1 MQFVIAGAG
10 EVGLGICK
18 TLLRQGHNVVLIEK
32 NEALVKTLNDTL
44 VANIICGDSSFFTT
58 LKPIDWSHCGAFLAM
73 TQSDAD
79 NILSCTIAK
88 SLGAKHTICRIHLAL
103 QNETSNFNYQA
114 HFSLDHTINTQFCC
128 AFAIAKILRQNHR
141 VLLEQISQSSVELR
155 AIKVGKNSKLIGQK
169 IIDLAL
175 SRELR
180 IGLIQRATGYFIP
193 RRDTII
199 EDKDILTLA
208 GTNQAI
214 SDFIKLV
221 NPDQEFTKITLFSG
235 NDISQSLVLLLQNP
249 RFKIKI
255 IDNSLER
262 CQKLSETFPNV
273 SVIHGDATHLPLL
286 QEEQTN
292 DTDYFVA
299 CSDDDEKNII
309 ACVQA
314 KKAGAKHTI
323 LRVNKEE
330 YEDVCESLAKQLE
343 VDHVISTQNCLW
355 QDLQPVL
362 FPEKISTIDVLSGDN
377 PIEILEI
384 EIPAGAEIEGLSVD
398 HLSLPE
404 QCILL
409 VLKHKFSSKV
419 PAAQDI
425 ILGGDCVIAA
435 VRQDHREKLIHIL
448 THKVSLV

>member
-10 EVGLGICK
+10 EVGLSICK
-18 TLLRQGHNVVLIEK
+18 TLLQQGHNVVLIEK
-32 NEALVKTLNDTL
+32 NETLVKALNETL
-44 VANIICGDSSFFTT
+44 VANIICGEATFFTT
-58 LKPIDWSHCGAFLAM
+58 LQSIDWSKCGAFLAM
-73 TQSDAD
+73 TQNDAD
-79 NILSCTIAK
+79 NILSCVIAK

-103 QNETSNFNYQA
+103 QNENSAFNYQA
-114 HFSLDHTINTQFCC
+114 HFSIDHTINTQYCC

-141 VLLEQISQSSVELR
+141 VILERFSQKAVELR
-155 AIKVGKNSKLIGQK
+155 AIKVGENSKLIGEK

-175 SRELR
+175 SNELR
-180 IGLIQRATGYFIP
+180 IGLIQRNTGYFIP
-193 RRDTII
+193 NRDTII
-199 EDKDILTLA
+199 ENNDILTLA

-214 SDFIKLV
+214 SEFSKFV
-221 NPDQEFTKITLFSG
+221 SPDQDFTKITLFSG
-235 NDISQSLVLLLQNP
+235 NDISQSLILLIQNP

-255 IDNSLER
+255 IDTSLER
-262 CQKLSETFPNV
+262 CQKLSEAFPNA
-273 SVIHGDATHLPLL
+273 SVIHGDATLLPLL
-286 QEEQTN
+286 EEEQTY

-309 ACVQA
+309 ACLQA
-314 KKAGAKHTI
+314 KKAGAKHII

-330 YEDVCESLAKQLE
+330 YEGVCGSLAKQLE
-343 VDHVISTQNCLW
+343 VDHVISTQSCLW
-355 QDLQPVL
+355 QDLHRVL
-362 FPEKISTIDVLSGDN
+362 FPEKISTIEVLEGDN

-409 VLKHKFSSKV
+409 VLKHKFRSKI
-419 PAAQDI
+419 PAAHDI

-435 VRQDHREKLIHIL
+435 VRQEHREKLIYTL
-448 THKVSLV
+448 THKILLV